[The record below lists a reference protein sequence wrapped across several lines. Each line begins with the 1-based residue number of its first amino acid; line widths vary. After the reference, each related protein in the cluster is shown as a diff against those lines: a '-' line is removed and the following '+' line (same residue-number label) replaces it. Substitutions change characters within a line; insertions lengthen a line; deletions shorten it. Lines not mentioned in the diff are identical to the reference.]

1 MERDKAKRKRKKGSA
16 LILTGL
22 LLMAAALALTGYN
35 LWDGLRAGQAAGET
49 TARLEELM
57 PEPASRAESVLPG
70 ETEIP
75 DYQLNPEMEMPTVTV
90 GGGEYIGLLSIPAL
104 ELELPVLGEWSYDGL
119 KTAPCRY
126 AGSAYSGGLI
136 IAGHN
141 YAAHFGGLSQLRE
154 GDMLRFTDMDG
165 NEFVYETAALEV
177 LSGSDREGMESGGW
191 DLTLFTC
198 TADGQNRV
206 TVRAVRSE

>member
-22 LLMAAALALTGYN
+22 LLMAAALVLTGYN
-35 LWDGLRAGQAAGET
+35 VWDGLRAGQEAGET
-49 TARLEELM
+49 AAQLEELL
-57 PEPASRAESVLPG
+57 PEPARAESALPG

-75 DYQLNPEMEMPTVTV
+75 DCQLNPKMEMPAVTV
-90 GGGEYIGLLSIPAL
+90 DGEDYIGLLSIPAL

-141 YAAHFGGLSQLRE
+141 YAAHFGTLSRLRE
-154 GDMLRFTDMDG
+154 GDAILFTDMDG
-165 NEFVYETAALEV
+165 NAFSYETAALEV
-177 LSGSDREGMESGGW
+177 LSGSDVEGMESGGW

-198 TADGQNRV
+198 TADGRNRV